1 MQSWPAGS
9 HSACHL
15 KTSWPA
21 ELPTP
26 ACPGCAPAESV
37 AKLAILNTPLSQKT
51 PLRPELAA
59 YKNPVP
65 FLRPKAGSKFAGDL
79 FNAAG
84 GPYAMTYR
92 DAQAYDGEP
101 AVLCWAGLGC
111 AVLCWAGEHPAPP
124 GPGRAGPPHA
134 ATGCGLALLLL
145 CRAWQLQA
153 YAAGLRLPQ
162 RCRWILPAAP
172 YQEEAAASE
181 AIASIMAQLD
191 WPALLRRVDEGY
203 QSWRQPSLVLH
214 GTSGEQAAGLGS
226 DALQRCAARLVRL
239 AWCRHSVAG
248 CTSHWSVCSGAHEP
262 LLCVPADQFIPFKS
276 VFEWLESKRTCM
288 RMGSSVEAKLGHMPQ
303 VGGG

>member
-1 MQSWPAGS
+1 MTGDIIGGTTMATEASERVEAGGFTWALRRGEVNEAAATPDKLPILCLHGIGS
-9 HSACHL
+9 SSYTYRSLVRLLGEAGHEAIAVDWLGHGASSKPTSGFDYSAEAYVAAL
-15 KTSWPA
+15 QQFVAAAGIRQPFA
-21 ELPTP
+21 LVVQGYVLGQYGLLYALEND
-26 ACPGCAPAESV
+26 ESV

-92 DAQAYDGEP
+92 DAQAYD
-101 AVLCWAGLGC
+101 
-111 AVLCWAGEHPAPP
+111 
-124 GPGRAGPPHA
+124 
-134 ATGCGLALLLL
+134 
-145 CRAWQLQA
+145 
-153 YAAGLRLPQ
+153 
-162 RCRWILPAAP
+162 AP

-214 GTSGEQAAGLGS
+214 GTS
-226 DALQRCAARLVRL
+226 
-239 AWCRHSVAG
+239 
-248 CTSHWSVCSGAHEP
+248 
-262 LLCVPADQFIPFKS
+262 DQFIPFKS

-303 VGGG
+303 EDYPEAVAKELLRFFEFGADEK